1 MPFQA
6 VLEFLACFWLQM
18 QFYALHWTS
27 IILKWSFW
35 HRQIAKT
42 AACCSFGKAFSCNSS
57 LAPGSSPPALPSS
70 HCHHHGHHGHHRHH
84 VTMVTMSPWSP
95 CHHVRQALLKA
106 SQSFAPLVFKNSGST
121 WSSRAQDLLKKI
133 RYQWTCAKSLGSHA
147 DNLLPSATNPH
158 AFRRLNSVTVRH
170 DMNWTFFEHDSS
182 YICVTYIFNINIL
195 YVFNII
201 F

>member
-6 VLEFLACFWLQM
+6 VLEFPACFWLL

-42 AACCSFGKAFSCNSS
+42 AACCSFGKAESAATLHLLQDQVHLRSR
-57 LAPGSSPPALPSS
+57 APTAI
-70 HCHHHGHHGHHRHH
+70 
-84 VTMVTMSPWSP
+84 TMVTMSP

-170 DMNWTFFEHDSS
+170 DMNWTFFEHDST
-182 YICVTYIFNINIL
+182 YICVTYILIL
-195 YVFNII
+195 TYCI
-201 F
+201 FLI